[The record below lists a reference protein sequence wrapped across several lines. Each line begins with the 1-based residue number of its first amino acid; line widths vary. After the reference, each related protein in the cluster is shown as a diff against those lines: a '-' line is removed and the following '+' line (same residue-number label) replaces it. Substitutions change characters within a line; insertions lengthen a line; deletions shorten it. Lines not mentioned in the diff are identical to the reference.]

1 VVDTAKSREGRGFA
15 RAVCVQL
22 LPTPLSLAM
31 GCDGAEHIL
40 LGGEEMLHQATL
52 LRVTAVAVLILAGA
66 ANAGLIATDL
76 NTGGIDTGFSGGWSG
91 SNNVFITIDPDL
103 TYANYFITQ
112 SGTTQNIY
120 TSNAGPDRQDKRDL
134 ATAMS
139 GDIWFSILVHVPA
152 GGNYAGLTFN
162 RHGADWNPID
172 TDARILMGAS
182 QLQVGFNGGTA
193 TTGTGTFSADTTQL
207 LLGQMNVAAGNDT
220 LSVWV
225 SPDLT
230 AVSGPGDLPA
240 ANFTSTTVD
249 FTDSIANLGV
259 AGSKG
264 AAAEVYIDAIRL
276 SDTETAFEDVTGV
289 PEPTTFA
296 LVAFGLLGLA
306 RRRRGA

>member
-1 VVDTAKSREGRGFA
+1 
-15 RAVCVQL
+15 
-22 LPTPLSLAM
+22 
-31 GCDGAEHIL
+31 
-40 LGGEEMLHQATL
+40 
-52 LRVTAVAVLILAGA
+52 
-66 ANAGLIATDL
+66 
-76 NTGGIDTGFSGGWSG
+76 
-91 SNNVFITIDPDL
+91 
-103 TYANYFITQ
+103 
-112 SGTTQNIY
+112 
-120 TSNAGPDRQDKRDL
+120 
-134 ATAMS
+134 
-139 GDIWFSILVHVPA
+139 
-152 GGNYAGLTFN
+152 
-162 RHGADWNPID
+162 
-172 TDARILMGAS
+172 
-182 QLQVGFNGGTA
+182 
-193 TTGTGTFSADTTQL
+193 
-207 LLGQMNVAAGNDT
+207 VAAGNDT